1 VEQARWTRCAL
12 TRRRGRVDPY
22 DPGFVDLAGS
32 QGLVG
37 QREGRIGSSVIDWL
51 RERTQQF
58 RDAIELA
65 IDPAVYASAIC
76 TPRLLPARRSWSITC
91 TSVSSATTR

>member
-1 VEQARWTRCAL
+1 V
-12 TRRRGRVDPY
+12 RVDPW
-22 DPGFVDLAGS
+22 DTGFVDLAGS
-32 QGLVG
+32 QGLLR
-37 QREGRIGSSVIDWL
+37 QREGRIASRVIDWP

-65 IDPAVYASAIC
+65 IDPALYASAIC
-76 TPRLLPARRSWSITC
+76 RPRLLPPRRSWSITC